1 LFVPTDIEQIISR
14 ASAKSV
20 MDVLRAEKH
29 NYDVLVKGRKGSQ
42 ASADVGITQPIPCP
56 EARPEAG

>member
-1 LFVPTDIEQIISR
+1 MFVPTDIEQIISR

-20 MDVLRAEKH
+20 MDVLKAEKH
-29 NYDVLVKGRKGSQ
+29 NYDVLVKGRKGRYKRV
-42 ASADVGITQPIPCP
+42 DVGIEQPIPCA